1 VSALERYLIRYY
13 MVFGLLHVVFGLLHV
28 VFGGLL
34 ESITL
39 EHI

>member
-1 VSALERYLIRYY
+1 